1 MQSFD
6 YIIVGAGSAGSA
18 LAYRLSADPGCSV
31 LLLEYGGIDR
41 DPFIHIPRGFAKIL
55 LGDKLIHR
63 YPIDHEGYE
72 GTNEEWVRGKVLG
85 GSSSVNGQVYMR
97 GFAADYDALD
107 IPGWGWKE
115 IGGAMKAMEDHELGE
130 AEFRGVG
137 GPLKVSQHPTPSA
150 ICDAFIHGAELL
162 GAPRCEDL
170 NNITDQGAG
179 YQPRTI
185 YKGFR
190 QSAAKA
196 FLAPIR
202 DRKNLTIKT
211 HSNVQKIII
220 EGKTAKGVHVKT
232 RKGEQVNYFAN
243 KEVILSAG
251 TIATPKLLQLSGVGD
266 ESLLRSLGIDVK
278 AHSPLVGQNL
288 IEQRCAMPRFRVSH
302 GSLNRDL
309 RPLGLIKTLSK
320 YIALRDGPMAYS
332 AFEVSALIKTAAQL
346 PRANAQIGFTPVSI
360 DRHGTS
366 ITPDKEPGV
375 LACSYILKPK
385 SRGHLQITSS
395 DPDAPMYIQPNYL
408 QHPDDQK
415 DSIDLFRLTR
425 KLFKTPPLQ
434 AYQAT
439 EMAPGQQVESDEEIL
454 NYYLDMGNSALHAT
468 GTCQMGCDE
477 KSVLDEKL
485 QVRGIQNLRVVD
497 LSVFPEMISGN
508 TNSPAMAIGWRAA
521 DLILNKQK

>member
-6 YIIVGAGSAGSA
+6 YIIIGAGSAGCA
-18 LAYRLSADPGCSV
+18 LAYRLSADPLCKV

-55 LGDKLIHR
+55 LGNKLIHR
-63 YPIDHEGYE
+63 YPIDHKGYE

-97 GFAADYDALD
+97 GFAADYDALG
-107 IPGWGWKE
+107 IPGWGWKD

-130 AEFRGVG
+130 AEYRGVG
-137 GPLKVSQHPTPSA
+137 GPLKVTQHPAPSA
-150 ICDAFIHGAELL
+150 ICDAFIHAGELL
-162 GAPRCEDL
+162 GAPRCDDL
-170 NNITDQGAG
+170 NGIDDQGSG

-196 FLAPIR
+196 FLEPIR
-202 DRKNLTIKT
+202 HRKNLSVMTRCDA
-211 HSNVQKIII
+211 QKIII
-220 EGKTAKGVHVKT
+220 EGKIAKGVKVKN
-232 RKGEQVNYFAN
+232 RKGDMVDYYAA

-251 TIATPKLLQLSGVGD
+251 SIASPKLLQLSGIGD
-266 ESLLRSLGIDVK
+266 GELLHSLGIEVQ

-288 IEQRCAMPRFRVSH
+288 IEQRCAMPTFRVSH

-309 RPLGLIKTLSK
+309 RPLGLIKTLGK
-320 YIALRDGPMAYS
+320 YIAQRNGPMAYS
-332 AFEVSALIKTAAQL
+332 AFEVSTLIKTAKHL
-346 PRANAQIGFTPVSI
+346 PRANAQIGFTPVSV

-366 ITPDKEPGV
+366 ITPDKVPGV

-385 SRGHLQITSS
+385 SRGHLRITSA
-395 DPDAPMYIQPNYL
+395 DADAPMYIQPNYL

-415 DSIDLFRLTR
+415 DSVDLFHLTR
-425 KLFKTPPLQ
+425 KLFETSAMQ

-439 EMAPGQQVESDEEIL
+439 EILPGKDIVSDDEIL
-454 NYYLDMGNSALHAT
+454 DFYLKMGNSALHAT
-468 GTCQMGCDE
+468 GTCQMGTSE
-477 KSVLDEKL
+477 KSVVNEKL
-485 QVRGIQNLRVVD
+485 QVRGIANLRVVD
-497 LSVFPEMISGN
+497 LSIFPEMISGN
-508 TNSPAMAIGWRAA
+508 TNSPAMAVGWRAA
-521 DLILNKQK
+521 DLILAS